1 MVRKHTFYVF
11 IFFKFVKVCFMTQ
24 DMVYFYNVSCALE
37 KNVYSAVLGSR
48 GLKIT
53 IKSIWLMVVLGIV
66 CPY

>member
-1 MVRKHTFYVF
+1 
-11 IFFKFVKVCFMTQ
+11 MTQ
-24 DMVYFYNVSCALE
+24 DMVYSYNVSYAQE
-37 KNVYSAVLGSR
+37 KNAYSAVIGSR